1 MSKVAERSRR
11 MRILMWPEL
20 AATAAAVGE
29 RGKSNK
35 KLWPE
40 RELLY
45 GVSRDI
51 YKPCGYV
58 VM

>member
-1 MSKVAERSRR
+1 
-11 MRILMWPEL
+11 MWPEL

-35 KLWPE
+35 KLWLE

-51 YKPCGYV
+51 YKPCGSYV
-58 VM
+58 EPLMSVATQL